1 MLPHGG
7 VRISKEN
14 KGKTLDMKKRIHVRN
29 HKLTIRLTDA
39 EYTAISICSRQKQ
52 QTMSEYIRSE
62 LFTSKDTKMSA
73 AASQKLYV
81 STIIWSAIWN
91 LKKRREPDFQDG
103 RKKHGSVSCNS

>member
-1 MLPHGG
+1 
-7 VRISKEN
+7 
-14 KGKTLDMKKRIHVRN
+14 MKKRIHTRN

-73 AASQKLYV
+73 ACLAKALCQHNYLV
-81 STIIWSAIWN
+81 GN
-91 LKKRREPDFQDG
+91 MDLEKRREPGFQDG
-103 RKKHGSVSCNS
+103 RKKHGGVSCNS

>member
-14 KGKTLDMKKRIHVRN
+14 KGKTLDMKKRIHPRN
-29 HKLTIRLTDA
+29 HKLTLRLTDA

-73 AASQKLYV
+73 ACLAKALCQHNYLVGNMDLEKAQRARLSGWEEETWRCFV
-81 STIIWSAIWN
+81 
-91 LKKRREPDFQDG
+91 
-103 RKKHGSVSCNS
+103 

>member
-14 KGKTLDMKKRIHVRN
+14 KGKTLDMKKRIHTRN

-39 EYTAISICSRQKQ
+39 EYTAISICSR
-52 QTMSEYIRSE
+52 RSE

-73 AASQKLYV
+73 ACLAKALCQHNYLVGNMDLEKAQRARLSGWEEETWRCFV
-81 STIIWSAIWN
+81 
-91 LKKRREPDFQDG
+91 
-103 RKKHGSVSCNS
+103 